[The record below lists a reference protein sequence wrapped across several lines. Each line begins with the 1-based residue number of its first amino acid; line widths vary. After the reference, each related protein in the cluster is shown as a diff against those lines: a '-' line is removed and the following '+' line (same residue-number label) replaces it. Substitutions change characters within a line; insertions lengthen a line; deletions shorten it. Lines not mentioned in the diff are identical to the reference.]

1 MEHSA
6 YTLSYVTSTYD
17 STLWSQ
23 KLTSTIAPT
32 ILRRDLEEV
41 QCVKTSQVA
50 PRSPCCLE
58 RFVFSGSFLQVYK
71 RTIRLAGV
79 RHAGI
84 NFNASTVT
92 TPPSS
97 RKNMCGSDDMQG
109 KEPEEITIAVM
120 GPTGTG
126 KSSFINL
133 LSGASLKVGGNL
145 ESCTTSV
152 QAAEPFELD
161 GHRVTLI
168 DTPGFD
174 DSTLRDTD
182 VLAMIAA
189 HLSHT
194 YKHGKLLA
202 GVIYMHRILDNRMGG
217 ISSRNFKM
225 FRNLCGD
232 ASLKNVAIVTNMWG
246 MIEVHLGE
254 ARESELASKD
264 IFFKS
269 AVDNG
274 ARLLRHDGTV
284 ESARAIVRS
293 FFGHEPQ
300 ALQIQ
305 RELEAGMDISQTS
318 AGKELNRD
326 LMDRI
331 AQHRKEMQALME
343 EMNEASRRRDEE
355 TRKELAEDRAKL
367 QEEVKRI
374 QDDARNMAAGYAEA
388 LAKLEQ
394 RMKDTE
400 SAAKVSKEVNDAKEL
415 QVRNDDH
422 FKHFK
427 SAVPDN
433 AVLEAKLGGAF
444 PIFGFW
450 GKLAVMLSPFSLSW
464 K

>member
-1 MEHSA
+1 
-6 YTLSYVTSTYD
+6 
-17 STLWSQ
+17 
-23 KLTSTIAPT
+23 
-32 ILRRDLEEV
+32 
-41 QCVKTSQVA
+41 
-50 PRSPCCLE
+50 
-58 RFVFSGSFLQVYK
+58 
-71 RTIRLAGV
+71 
-79 RHAGI
+79 
-84 NFNASTVT
+84 
-92 TPPSS
+92 
-97 RKNMCGSDDMQG
+97 
-109 KEPEEITIAVM
+109 M

-133 LSGASLKVGGNL
+133 LSGANLQVSGEL

-152 QAAEPFELD
+152 QTTNPFELD

-174 DSTLRDTD
+174 DSRLRDTD

-189 HLSHT
+189 HLSLT

-232 ASLKNVAIVTNMWG
+232 TSLKNVAIVTTMWG
-246 MIEVHLGE
+246 KIDLDLGQ
-254 ARESELASKD
+254 ARERELASKD
-264 IFFKS
+264 IFFKP
-269 AVDNG
+269 VLDRG
-274 ARLLRHDGTV
+274 ARLARHDHTL
-284 ESARAIVRS
+284 ESAQEILRS
-293 FFGHEPQ
+293 FLDQEPQ

-305 RELEAGMDISQTS
+305 QELEAGMDISQTC

-326 LMDRI
+326 LSEQI

-343 EMNEASRRRDEE
+343 EMNEASRLRDEV
-355 TRKELAEDRAKL
+355 TRKELADDRAKL

-374 QDDARNMAAGYAEA
+374 QADARNMAAGYAEA

-394 RMKDTE
+394 RMNDTE
-400 SAAKVSKEVNDAKEL
+400 TAAKASTEVTEMRDLRVRSEDA
-415 QVRNDDH
+415 
-422 FKHFK
+422 FKNLK
-427 SAVPDN
+427 NAVPDN